1 MRTFMVACFV
11 AGVIALGAAVVLDN
25 LVQEP
30 ASVAFTES
38 SARI

>member
-1 MRTFMVACFV
+1 MVACLV